1 MKKNS
6 SNHLT
11 KRFSEALL
19 LFQGHNFWA
28 CANKKVMKNSKRNIS
43 DRQQTVDPE
52 KSAKQ
57 KTEEANQKKASVD
70 EVYSENDSLK
80 KEKQAPRDNPN
91 KRERNAGLDV
101 NLEG

>member
-1 MKKNS
+1 
-6 SNHLT
+6 
-11 KRFSEALL
+11 
-19 LFQGHNFWA
+19 
-28 CANKKVMKNSKRNIS
+28 MKNSKRHIS
-43 DRQQTVDPE
+43 DRQQTADPE
-52 KSAKQ
+52 KSADQTKD
-57 KTEEANQKKASVD
+57 ANQKKASVD